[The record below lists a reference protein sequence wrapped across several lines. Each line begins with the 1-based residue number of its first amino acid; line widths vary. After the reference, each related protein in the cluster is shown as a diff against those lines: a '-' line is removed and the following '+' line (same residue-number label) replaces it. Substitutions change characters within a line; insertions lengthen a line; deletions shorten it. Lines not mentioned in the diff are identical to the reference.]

1 MQNIDYKQIINTIPQ
16 MIWKVD
22 LNENIIYSNKPWKN
36 YTGDCSIFDKQIV
49 HPDDEFV
56 TKNAW
61 ELSKS
66 TTIFQVRRRM
76 KGCNSKGVIKYNW
89 FLTRG
94 VWLNNFCYGT
104 CTDINELTELKKE
117 KLIADNTR
125 IELTKYTELLEKD
138 SKEQKE
144 LAESVKKTL
153 LEDAKTLAINVY
165 EKEKRSDKQIDKL
178 EKSILENE
186 NQISVLSQESIE
198 KEITRIHLA
207 ENAKRLEEIRI
218 NKEKE
223 KINIETEK
231 IKLKYI
237 SLEEKKER
245 LKEEELKIEKEKKN
259 INLEKTKLEYLE
271 KADDLFSQ
279 IITKDKEKLESEKH
293 RLHLKIK
300 TDTLKYNN
308 LELIKAKSMEEE
320 LLSFLSH
327 EIRNSLNQIISMN
340 TFLQDT
346 SLTSE
351 QEEYLTILQNSSDFM
366 LRLVN
371 NLLNNKKENFNKK
384 SELTCV
390 DLNQF
395 FKNIIKI
402 NKKIII
408 QKGLKFNTQIPG
420 FKYKI
425 LTNYDQLL
433 QILTNVIGNAIKFT
447 NKGSISLVVEVIN
460 ETESE
465 PELQISI
472 SDTGIGIE
480 SDKIN
485 NLFQPFM
492 QSSEEIQSV
501 YGGSGLGLNIS
512 KKLVTIMNGTINVSS
527 IFNKGTTF
535 KINIPIKK

>member
-22 LNENIIYSNKPWKN
+22 SNENIIYSNKSWKN
-36 YTGDCSIFDKQIV
+36 YTGDCGIFDKQIV

-231 IKLKYI
+231 INLKYI
-237 SLEEKKER
+237 SLEEKKQR

-259 INLEKTKLEYLE
+259 INLRK
-271 KADDLFSQ
+271 
-279 IITKDKEKLESEKH
+279 
-293 RLHLKIK
+293 
-300 TDTLKYNN
+300 
-308 LELIKAKSMEEE
+308 
-320 LLSFLSH
+320 
-327 EIRNSLNQIISMN
+327 
-340 TFLQDT
+340 
-346 SLTSE
+346 
-351 QEEYLTILQNSSDFM
+351 
-366 LRLVN
+366 
-371 NLLNNKKENFNKK
+371 
-384 SELTCV
+384 
-390 DLNQF
+390 
-395 FKNIIKI
+395 
-402 NKKIII
+402 
-408 QKGLKFNTQIPG
+408 
-420 FKYKI
+420 
-425 LTNYDQLL
+425 
-433 QILTNVIGNAIKFT
+433 
-447 NKGSISLVVEVIN
+447 
-460 ETESE
+460 
-465 PELQISI
+465 
-472 SDTGIGIE
+472 
-480 SDKIN
+480 
-485 NLFQPFM
+485 
-492 QSSEEIQSV
+492 
-501 YGGSGLGLNIS
+501 
-512 KKLVTIMNGTINVSS
+512 
-527 IFNKGTTF
+527 
-535 KINIPIKK
+535 